1 MKTVKYTVI
10 VQSILGPRS
19 GELKL
24 NIYEKQVSGSFSLLG
39 SQNAL
44 SGQELQTDKYLISG
58 MLTSGAER
66 DPYDGILVLKDGKL
80 RGGLFTPYGCW
91 DMTGI
96 LVSK

>member
-1 MKTVKYTVI
+1 MKTEKYTVI

-24 NIYEKQVSGSFSLLG
+24 NIYEKRVSGSFCLLG
-39 SQNAL
+39 AQNSL
-44 SGQELQTDKYLISG
+44 SGQELQPDKYLISG
-58 MLTSGAER
+58 MLTSGVER
-66 DPYDGILVLKDGKL
+66 EPYDGILTLKNGRL
-80 RGGLFTPYGCW
+80 RGGLFTSYGCW

>member
-58 MLTSGAER
+58 MLTSGA
-66 DPYDGILVLKDGKL
+66 DCL
-80 RGGLFTPYGCW
+80 RPTAAGT
-91 DMTGI
+91 
-96 LVSK
+96 